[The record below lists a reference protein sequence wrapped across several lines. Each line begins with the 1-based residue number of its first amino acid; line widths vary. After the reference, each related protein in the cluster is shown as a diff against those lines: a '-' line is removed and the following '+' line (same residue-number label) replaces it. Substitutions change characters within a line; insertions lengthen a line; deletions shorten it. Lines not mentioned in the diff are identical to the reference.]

1 MSLAP
6 LSSVVKRVT
15 RRRRFP
21 LLVRRKGVS
30 LLLDPRN
37 WIDNRFAAWVP
48 YEEAQIA
55 RATDLIR
62 REKIDTLID
71 VGANIGIYTVLVG
84 RLPEVRRILAFEP
97 VRRNFNQLLGNVFA
111 NRLDSKVDAHRIA
124 LGKAPRRGNIH
135 IDPRST
141 GVSRLDFA
149 DCGRARSVFRE
160 EEEVEILRFDDVM
173 KLEDHRVFL
182 KIDVEGKS
190 HEALLGMEQ
199 LFRNNYVLLQIEIAD
214 SESEAVRDLLMRY
227 GMEFTESIG
236 GDFYFSPRL
245 MQA

>member
-6 LSSVVKRVT
+6 LSSVVKRIT
-15 RRRRFP
+15 RLRPFP

-111 NRLDSKVDAHRIA
+111 NRLDSKVDAHRVA
-124 LGKAPRRGNIH
+124 LGKAPEQGNIH

-149 DCGRARSVFRE
+149 DCRRPRSVFRE
-160 EEEVEILRFDDVM
+160 EEEVEILRFDDVA
-173 KLEDHRVFL
+173 KLDDHRIFL
-182 KIDVEGKS
+182 KIDVEGKA
-190 HEALLGMEQ
+190 HDALLGMER
-199 LFRNNYVLLQIEIAD
+199 LFRNNYVLLQVEIAGG
-214 SESEAVRDLLMRY
+214 ESEAVRDLLTRY

-236 GDFYFSPRL
+236 GDFYFSPRKT
-245 MQA
+245 

>member
-6 LSSVVKRVT
+6 LSSVVKRIT
-15 RRRRFP
+15 RLRPFP

-84 RLPEVRRILAFEP
+84 RLPEVQRILAFEP

-111 NRLDSKVDAHRIA
+111 NRLDSKVDAHRVA
-124 LGKAPRRGNIH
+124 LGKAPKQGNIH

-149 DCGRARSVFRE
+149 DCRRPRSVFRE
-160 EEEVEILRFDDVM
+160 EEKVEILRFDDVA
-173 KLEDHRVFL
+173 KLDDHRIFL
-182 KIDVEGKS
+182 KIDVEGKAYD
-190 HEALLGMEQ
+190 ALLGMER
-199 LFRNNYVLLQIEIAD
+199 LFRNNYVLLQVEIAGG
-214 SESEAVRDLLMRY
+214 ESEAVRALLTRY

-236 GDFYFSPRL
+236 GDFYFSPRKT
-245 MQA
+245 